1 MKKYFLL
8 FAVSSFIGISHA
20 IAQSSA
26 SVTISTGQSVIVPD
40 SVSSSDNTASKGT
53 ITKAGKNEQSV
64 YTPATGASQNN
75 NPGAASPAQQ
85 ASPNKEQPAVIDPK
99 RQR

>member
-20 IAQSSA
+20 IAQSP
-26 SVTISTGQSVIVPD
+26 VTTTATGQSVIVPD
-40 SVSSSDNTASKGT
+40 SVANSESTSKGT
-53 ITKAGKNEQSV
+53 ISKAGKNQQSV
-64 YTPATGASQNN
+64 YTRPTGASQTND
-75 NPGAASPAQQ
+75 PGAASPAQQ